1 MQTKLIR
8 KFLLCSTLAFLV
20 LANTAQAQ
28 LNKVFENVFRDILD
42 NQLQRSGSPGEHGTH
57 FLEAADLANSS
68 LSPALNSLIASN
80 VSSFPLSST
89 SAGVT
94 FDFSTGQPVSITES
108 MGPIFAETGKT
119 LGKGKFNFGVNY
131 NYLSFAKFRGIDTED
146 IRFTFTHQDV
156 TPGEGP
162 LGQSRNE
169 SDTIDLILDMD
180 VKANIFA
187 VFATFGLT
195 NNFDIGIAIPYI
207 NLSLSG
213 IAQATVN
220 SFTYARSD
228 TAFHNFGQDVR
239 NPELQAISPYD
250 ESVSGLGDIAIKL
263 KYSFVRGA
271 DMDMAALMDVRLP
284 TGEDSDFLGTGK
296 TNIRFAGI
304 ISKKIGDFTPHLN
317 VGYDKRLAELDSDEF
332 EFALGFDQKI
342 VSGLTFAFDILGQ
355 VDVNSDDAIELFP
368 GITEIVDQPES
379 GEGQARR
386 EIDLSNIPERD
397 NDNVYDASF
406 GFRYAPSANV
416 ILLGNI
422 LVPLNN
428 GGLRSRV
435 APTVGLTISL

>member
-1 MQTKLIR
+1 MKTKHIR
-8 KFLLCSTLAFLV
+8 KFILCSTLAFLV
-20 LANTAQAQ
+20 LANTAHAQ
-28 LNKVFENVFRDILD
+28 LNKVFENVFTDILGE
-42 NQLQRSGSPGEHGTH
+42 QLQNSGSPGEHGMH

-119 LGKGKFNFGVNY
+119 LGKGKFNIGVNY
-131 NYLSFAKFRGIDTED
+131 NFLSFTKFRGIDTED

-156 TPGEGP
+156 TNDGTLGE
-162 LGQSRNE
+162 SRNE
-169 SDTIDLILDMD
+169 SDTIDLNLNMD
-180 VKANIFA
+180 VNANIFA
-187 VFATFGLT
+187 IFATFGLT
-195 NNFDIGIAIPYI
+195 NNFDIGIAIPFI
-207 NLSLSG
+207 NISLSG

-228 TAFHNFGQDVR
+228 TAFHNFGLDVR
-239 NPELQAISPYD
+239 NPELQTISPYD
-250 ESVSGLGDIAIKL
+250 ESVSGLGDVAIKL

-271 DMDMAALMDVRLP
+271 DMDMAVLVDVRLP
-284 TGEDSDFLGTGK
+284 TGEDADFLGTGK

-317 VGYDKRLAELDSDEF
+317 AGYDKRSAELDSDEF
-332 EFALGFDQKI
+332 EFAVGFDQKI
-342 VSGLTFAFDILGQ
+342 VSGLTFAFDVLGEI
-355 VDVNSDDAIELFP
+355 DVNSDDAIVLFP
-368 GITEIVDQPES
+368 GTTTIVDQPES
-379 GEGQARR
+379 GQGQAVR

-397 NDNVYDASF
+397 NDNVFNVSF
-406 GFRYAPSANV
+406 GFRYAPSASV

-428 GGLRSRV
+428 GGLRSTV
-435 APTVGLTISL
+435 VPTIGLTFSL

>member
-1 MQTKLIR
+1 MKTKLIR
-8 KFLLCSTLAFLV
+8 KFLLLCSTLAFLV
-20 LANTAQAQ
+20 LANTAHAQ
-28 LNKVFENVFRDILD
+28 LNKVFENVFTNILD
-42 NQLQRSGSPGEHGTH
+42 EQLLRSGSPGEHGMH
-57 FLEAADLANSS
+57 FLEAANLANSS

-156 TPGEGP
+156 TDDGTLGE
-162 LGQSRNE
+162 SRNE

-180 VKANIFA
+180 VNANIFA

-195 NNFDIGIAIPYI
+195 NNLDIGVAIPYI
-207 NLSLSG
+207 NLSLRG
-213 IAQATVN
+213 VAQATVN
-220 SFTYARSD
+220 SFTYARAD

-250 ESVSGLGDIAIKL
+250 ESASGLGDVAIKL

-271 DMDMAALMDVRLP
+271 DMDIAALMDVRVP
-284 TGEDSDFLGTGK
+284 TGKDADFLGTGK

-317 VGYDKRLAELDSDEF
+317 IGYDKRSADLDSDEF
-332 EFALGFDQKI
+332 EFAVGFDQKI

-355 VDVNSDDAIELFP
+355 VDVNSDDAIVLFP
-368 GITEIVDQPES
+368 GTITIIDRVES
-379 GEGQARR
+379 GQGQAVR
-386 EIDLSNIPERD
+386 EIDLSNIPKRD

-428 GGLRSRV
+428 GGLRTTV
-435 APTVGLTISL
+435 APTVGLTFSL

>member
-1 MQTKLIR
+1 MKTKLIR
-8 KFLLCSTLAFLV
+8 KFLLCSILAFFV
-20 LANTAQAQ
+20 LAHTAQAQ
-28 LNKVFENVFRDILD
+28 LNKVFENVFTDILD
-42 NQLQRSGSPGEHGTH
+42 KQLQRSGSPGSHGMH
-57 FLEAADLANSS
+57 FLEAANLANST

-94 FDFSTGQPVSITES
+94 FDFSTGQPVSIAES
-108 MGPIFAETGKT
+108 MGPIFSEIGKT
-119 LGKGKFNFGVNY
+119 LGKGKVNLGVNY
-131 NYLSFAKFRGIDTED
+131 NYLNFAKFRGIDTQD
-146 IRFTFTHQDV
+146 LGFTFTHQDV
-156 TPGEGP
+156 TGDGTLGE
-162 LGQSRNE
+162 SRNE
-169 SDTIDLILDMD
+169 SDTIDLNLDLD
-180 VKANIFA
+180 VNANIYA

-195 NNFDIGIAIPYI
+195 NNFDVGIAIPFI
-207 NLSLSG
+207 NISLSG

-220 SFTYARSD
+220 SFTYARTD

-239 NPELQAISPYD
+239 NPEFQATSPYNQ
-250 ESVSGLGDIAIKL
+250 SVSGLGDVAIKF

-271 DMDMAALMDVRLP
+271 DMDIAALMDVRLP

-317 VGYDKRLAELDSDEF
+317 LGYDKRSAELDSDEF
-332 EFALGFDQKI
+332 EFAAGFDQKI

-355 VDVNSDDAIELFP
+355 VDVNSDDAIVLFP
-368 GITEIVDQPES
+368 GTRTIVDRVAS
-379 GEGQARR
+379 GQGQAVR

-422 LVPLNN
+422 LVPLND
-428 GGLRSRV
+428 GGLRSTV
-435 APTVGLTISL
+435 APTVGLTFSL